1 MEGREDMKDVE
12 HSKSAWIGQTF
23 AEIVQGVKPPRILY
37 TREGEEDPMGDFD
50 LANII
55 QPQEVVGDLSTC
67 PVVDI
72 LWKKY

>member
-55 QPQEVVGDLSTC
+55 
-67 PVVDI
+67 
-72 LWKKY
+72 